1 MRMAKLENEIAVLG
15 REVRELVRRRAG
27 SLPDA
32 DKWVQVMVALADG
45 HEIVPIAEAR
55 GPEGPQAVAERVQQ
69 MGIPPAAEPVRAG
82 LLRAVE
88 YGIAGDLACYR
99 EAVKA
104 LRAALEAL
112 LATRGAKW
120 QQDMSAAFRR
130 VDLYRCALEWESYPE
145 GERPAYIPPRRECT
159 DVLVLAAL
167 ALRCAAGEVGERE
180 AEQEDCEAAKA
191 GDGAA
196 QGPTDH

>member
-1 MRMAKLENEIAVLG
+1 MRMAKLENEIAALG
-15 REVRELVRRRAG
+15 REVHELVRRRAG

-32 DKWVQVMVALADG
+32 HKWVQVMVALAG
-45 HEIVPIAEAR
+45 VHEIVPIAEAR
-55 GPEGPQAVAERVQQ
+55 APSGPRAVAERVQQ
-69 MGIPPAAEPVRAG
+69 MCIPPAAEPVRAG

-88 YGIAGDLACYR
+88 YAEAGDLARYR
-99 EAVKA
+99 GAVKA
-104 LRAALEAL
+104 LRVALEAL
-112 LATRGAKW
+112 LASRGAKW

-167 ALRCAAGEVGERE
+167 ALRCAAGEVGK
-180 AEQEDCEAAKA
+180 QEDCEAAKA
-191 GDGAA
+191 GDSAA
-196 QGPTDH
+196 EGPANR